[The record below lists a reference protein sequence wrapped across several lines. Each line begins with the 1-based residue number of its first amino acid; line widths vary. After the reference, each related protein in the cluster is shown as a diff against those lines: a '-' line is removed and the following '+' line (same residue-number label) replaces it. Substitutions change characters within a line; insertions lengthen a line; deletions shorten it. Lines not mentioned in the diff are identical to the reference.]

1 MRTARGTTMDSDDSD
16 QEMGEFASFVIDMCG
31 KVFTPVRMLSPV
43 PHPGIL
49 VLAGDG
55 GLMVLHFDPDDPDPD
70 LPAPIAEALD
80 AIRPIEHEDVPLII
94 RRGDEGWVGTIRRQ
108 SPASDVGCR
117 AERN

>member
-1 MRTARGTTMDSDDSD
+1 MEFDDSD

-31 KVFTPVRMLSPV
+31 RVFTAVRMLSPV
-43 PHPGIL
+43 PNPGIL

-55 GLMVLHFDPDDPDPD
+55 GLMVLHFDPDDPDPQ

-80 AIRPIEHEDVPLII
+80 AIRPIGHEDVPLIV
-94 RRGDEGWVGTIRRQ
+94 RRGDEGWVGTIRRP
-108 SPASDVGCR
+108 SPAGYVGPC